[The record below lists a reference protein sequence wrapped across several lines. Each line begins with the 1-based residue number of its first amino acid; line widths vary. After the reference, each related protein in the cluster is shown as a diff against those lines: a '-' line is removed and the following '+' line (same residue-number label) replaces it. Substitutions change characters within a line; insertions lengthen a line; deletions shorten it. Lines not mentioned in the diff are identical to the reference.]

1 MENAIPEPPARRA
14 VALPERLEHERI
26 LSANQGA
33 ALMNIS
39 LSTFRRQ
46 YWRGQLP
53 AAIRVGQRR
62 IGWRARD
69 LLALIESRAAA

>member
-1 MENAIPEPPARRA
+1 MENAI
-14 VALPERLEHERI
+14 PERLEHERI
-26 LSANQGA
+26 LSAHQAA
-33 ALMNIS
+33 ALMSIS

-46 YWRGQLP
+46 HWRGLLP